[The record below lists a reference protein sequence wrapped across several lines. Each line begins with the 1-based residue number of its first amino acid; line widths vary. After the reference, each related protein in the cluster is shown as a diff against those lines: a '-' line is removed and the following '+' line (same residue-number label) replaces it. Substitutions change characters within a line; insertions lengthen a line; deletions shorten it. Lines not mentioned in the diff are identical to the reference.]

1 MNVIKK
7 YATRHITKIP
17 TLFFTSFNN
26 KPFTSFNHYHLFRQI
41 YNKQNLISRLTY
53 NFASEGEEG
62 PKLTK

>member
-7 YATRHITKIP
+7 YAIRHITKIP

-26 KPFTSFNHYHLFRQI
+26 KPITSFNHYHLFRQI

-53 NFASEGEEG
+53 NFASEGEGG